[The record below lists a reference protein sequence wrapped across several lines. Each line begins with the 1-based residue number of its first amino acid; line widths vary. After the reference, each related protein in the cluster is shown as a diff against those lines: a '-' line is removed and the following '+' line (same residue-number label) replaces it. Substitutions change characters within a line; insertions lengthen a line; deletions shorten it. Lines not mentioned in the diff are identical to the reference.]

1 MTPSTTTGGRAATAS
16 GFEHRQHRWL
26 GTLGSALD
34 GRLDRLQADYLA
46 GSPRARADIAKLR
59 RALGKPAGSVP
70 EVWEYTM
77 AAVPSSLQWDRDEPS
92 RAEHAAHAAL
102 TLFAQHQQSMTVPA
116 HQHSVSF
123 GRAVGRL
130 AQVEERSQQ
139 AVTRRFM
146 AVATAGSVGEM
157 LTHMRG
163 LTTQLRSAQIG
174 FDYAH
179 LADDIVGL
187 LTPERAQRVRLAWGR
202 DFYRTTTTDPSPA
215 EPTAPTIDP
224 NADTQE

>member
-1 MTPSTTTGGRAATAS
+1 MTPSATTSESATTPS
-16 GFEHRQHRWL
+16 GPAQQPRRWL
-26 GTLGSALD
+26 GTLGKSLD
-34 GRLDRLQADYLA
+34 GRLGRLQADYLA

-59 RALGKPAGSVP
+59 RALGKPTGSVP
-70 EVWEYTM
+70 EVWEYTV
-77 AAVPSSLQWDRDEPS
+77 AAVPASLQWERDEPS
-92 RAEHAAHAAL
+92 RAEQAAHAAL

-123 GRAVGRL
+123 GWAVGRL
-130 AQVEERSQQ
+130 AQVEERSHQ

-163 LTTQLRSAQIG
+163 LITQLRSAQIG
-174 FDYAH
+174 FDYAQ
-179 LADDIVGL
+179 LADDLLGL

-202 DFYRTTTTDPSPA
+202 DFYRTTTASDPTSTDS
-215 EPTAPTIDP
+215 
-224 NADTQE
+224 NNDTEE

>member
-1 MTPSTTTGGRAATAS
+1 MTPPTTAS
-16 GFEHRQHRWL
+16 ATEHRPRRWL
-26 GTLGSALD
+26 GTLGKALD

-59 RALGKPAGSVP
+59 RAVGKPTGSVP

-92 RAEHAAHAAL
+92 RAEQAAHAAL
-102 TLFAQHQQSMTVPA
+102 TLFAQHQQSISVPA
-116 HQHSVSF
+116 HQHAVSF
-123 GRAVGRL
+123 GQAVGRL
-130 AQVEERSQQ
+130 AQTEERSHQ

-163 LTTQLRSAQIG
+163 LITQLHSAQIG
-174 FDYAH
+174 FDYAR
-179 LADDIVGL
+179 LADDLLGL
-187 LTPERAQRVRLAWGR
+187 LNPDRAQRIRLVWGR
-202 DFYRTTTTDPSPA
+202 DFYRTTATPEPTTPTTDPA
-215 EPTAPTIDP
+215 T
-224 NADTQE
+224 DTEE